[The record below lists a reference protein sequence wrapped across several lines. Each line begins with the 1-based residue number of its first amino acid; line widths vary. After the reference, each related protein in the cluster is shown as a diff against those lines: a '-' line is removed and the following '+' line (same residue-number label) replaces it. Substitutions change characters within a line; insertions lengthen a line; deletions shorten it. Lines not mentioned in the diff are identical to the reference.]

1 MILLL
6 VIRVIQTIYFMM
18 IKNYITIYKLFN
30 LDNMVVPELKELNKC
45 FQWVWTDINNLPQPL
60 FLYVKNYINKS
71 RM

>member
-1 MILLL
+1 
-6 VIRVIQTIYFMM
+6 MM